1 MTRKG
6 KSGIWPA
13 EASGCVWSRLMSR
26 LLARGVGKCKAK
38 GFRGRGTQHWTG
50 ERNATYLYMYLYN
63 VAFLSVLYWFA
74 THSRVQMIRI
84 CHVRGKT
91 YSHRSR
97 GDTWRH
103 THPVRR
109 QGAQTMLERPKG
121 GGERLGST
129 RPRSLVYKFNSPP
142 PSTERRHSSIP
153 VPEKTGGPRHVRTY
167 QKEAVHSSSLAQPSP
182 CRTTRS
188 RCCAALAAR

>member
-1 MTRKG
+1 MASRKRQQMTRKG
-6 KSGIWPA
+6 KSVIWPA
-13 EASGCVWSRLMSR
+13 DASGCVWSRLMSR

-103 THPVRR
+103 THSVRR

-129 RPRSLVYKFNSPP
+129 RPRSLDHKFKL
-142 PSTERRHSSIP
+142 TAAFHRRHSSIP
-153 VPEKTGGPRHVRTY
+153 VPEKTGGPRQGSDV
-167 QKEAVHSSSLAQPSP
+167 KEAGS
-182 CRTTRS
+182 C
-188 RCCAALAAR
+188 